1 MVGIYVRTSTL
12 KQSKK
17 YSPKVQRDN
26 GIEFAKSKGE
36 DFVIYEESASGGS
49 LDRQK
54 LRDLFGDIEKG
65 FINKVWVIEQS
76 RISRDMEDSTYI
88 SKLFLQHRC
97 ELYIDSEFVDLSSSR
112 SRFFYNISSAVSDY
126 ERSEIKARMKRGRD
140 ASFNKGKKVL
150 SRCYGYTFDWEGG
163 KRKWKIDDYQA
174 DIIRLIYKMFVDE
187 NSSLK
192 KIIQNLNDREIKSFS
207 GGYWSDRVLKGVLS
221 RKEYAGLTTDADGN
235 LIKSTIYDPI
245 ITQEQWE
252 ESCQK
257 LELFKKKYDARK
269 EKFRYNTGALSNLVK
284 CKYCGQP
291 FKYRNQNRKYDG
303 VNGKSIY
310 NREIY
315 YHSGDI
321 TCSAQTPK
329 IIYRHQLESA
339 FEIAYL
345 NSFVQE
351 ESRREWLENKKKE
364 VERFNATHKV
374 DISRIDK
381 KIRENEK
388 KINNLVDALS
398 LGVAVENIKTKLTIL
413 ETENS
418 ELIEKKEKINS
429 DYQSVLLDF
438 EDAEKY
444 FFSDV
449 VKHITDLEP
458 VEKRKLYNN
467 ITDFCTICGTKM
479 HVKFITGQEYFPEI
493 DVYHKLA
500 SDILREM
507 KDKRDISKQDL
518 DSHIMIIA
526 TQGEAM
532 KKEAKSYKEKL
543 GNEERTKGSH
553 CFGFDYRKNRP
564 FCTIN
569 EDEAETV
576 KRIFQLRNEG
586 HPYVHIA
593 HLMIKEGRKK
603 KLGTTDWKSRDIK
616 IVLSRIQ
623 VSGRWYDNAGNVIKS
638 FRFPEIITPELF
650 DAVSKIK
657 T

>member
-17 YSPKVQRDN
+17 YSPKVQRDS
-26 GIEFAKSKGE
+26 GIAFANSIGEEFI
-36 DFVIYEESASGGS
+36 IYEESASGGS
-49 LDRQK
+49 LERQK

-97 ELYIDSEFVDLSSSR
+97 DLYIDGDLVDLNSSR

-150 SRCYGYTFDWEGG
+150 SRCYGYTFDWVEG
-163 KRKWKIDDYQA
+163 RRQWKIDEYQA
-174 DIIRLIYKMFVDE
+174 KIIRLAYQMFVDE
-187 NSSLK
+187 NTSLK
-192 KIIQNLNDREIKSFS
+192 KIIQTFNDREIKSYH
-207 GGYWSDRVLKGVLS
+207 GRYWSDRVLKGLLS
-221 RKEYAGLTTDADGN
+221 RREYAGLTTDADGN
-235 LIKSTIYDPI
+235 LIKSTVYKPI
-245 ITQEQWE
+245 ISQETWE
-252 ESCQK
+252 KSCQK
-257 LELFKKKYDARK
+257 LELFKKKYDEKK

-291 FKYRNQNRKYDG
+291 FKFRNQNRSFKG
-303 VNGKSIY
+303 KNGTSVY

-315 YHSGDI
+315 YHSGDVV
-321 TCSAQTPK
+321 CDAQVPK

-351 ESRREWLENKKKE
+351 DSRREWLDNKKKE
-364 VERFNATHKV
+364 VEKFNETHKV

-381 KIRENEK
+381 RIRENEK

-398 LGVAVENIKTKLTIL
+398 LGVAVENIKDKLKVL
-413 ETENS
+413 EAENDDLLS
-418 ELIEKKEKINS
+418 KKEKINS
-429 DYQSVLLDF
+429 DYQSVLLEY
-438 EDAEKY
+438 EDAENY

-449 VKHITDLEP
+449 VKHITELEP
-458 VEKRKLYNN
+458 AEKRKLYNN
-467 ITDFCTICGTKM
+467 ITEFCTICGNQM
-479 HVKFITGQEYFPEI
+479 HVKFITGQEYYPLV
-493 DVYHKLA
+493 DMYHKLA

-507 KDKRDISKQDL
+507 KEKRNISKHDL
-518 DSHIMIIA
+518 DSHIMILA

-532 KKEAKSYKEKL
+532 KREPKSYKEKL

-553 CFGFDYRKNRP
+553 CFGFDYYKNRP
-564 FCTIN
+564 YCTVN
-569 EDEAETV
+569 DDEAETV
-576 KRIFQLRNEG
+576 RRIFQLREQG
-586 HPYVHIA
+586 EPIVHIA
-593 HLMIKEGRKK
+593 HVMNKEGRKK
-603 KLGTTDWKSRDIK
+603 KLGNVDWKSRDIK
-616 IVLSRIQ
+616 IILNRIQ
-623 VSGRWYDNAGNVIKS
+623 VSGRWYDNNGNVIKS
-638 FRFPEIITPELF
+638 FRFPEIISPELF
-650 DAVSKIK
+650 DKVSQIK